1 MSGQPAKSWV
11 KSSLPGMIGVALL
24 TTASQGLHAQD
35 AEDTPAPFAEGVI
48 IYSRDVHHTVGAPF
62 FPGQTHSVVT
72 GPTNAIVAGVDNGL
86 KPLSD
91 DDIAF
96 VSASNTTP
104 ANFVEQPLNAGFEN
118 LTGNSG
124 AAISTTGQEASI
136 AGGAIGGAME
146 SLSSAL
152 GTMSAI
158 LGGTP

>member
-1 MSGQPAKSWV
+1 MSGQAAKIFG
-11 KSSLPGMIGVALL
+11 KSSLSGLLGVAMLL
-24 TTASQGLHAQD
+24 IAAQD
-35 AEDTPAPFAEGVI
+35 VQAQTADPAPSPFAEGVI
-48 IYSRDVHHTVGAPF
+48 IYSRDVHHTVGAPY
-62 FPGQTHSVVT
+62 FPGQSHSVVT
-72 GPTNAIVAGVDNGL
+72 GPTNAIVAAVDNGL

-96 VSASNTTP
+96 VAASTTTP
-104 ANFVEQPLNAGFEN
+104 ATFVEQPLTAGFEN
-118 LTGNSG
+118 LNGNSG
-124 AAISTTGQEASI
+124 ASISTTGQEASI